1 MPGPQH
7 CGKGLVTLLLIRSDA
22 RKWADPPTLCKGH
35 GGGVLILPGRF
46 QRITHIF
53 DFNSGRR
60 KGVLHPARAI
70 AAPGHALRFHIGIS
84 PVIDKMIG
92 NHGRNNGFN
101 RESFW
106 GF

>member
-7 CGKGLVTLLLIRSDA
+7 CGKGLFTLLLIRNFA
-22 RKWADPPTLCKGH
+22 RKRPDPPTLCKGY
-35 GGGVLILPGRF
+35 GGSLLILARPF
-46 QRITHIF
+46 KRIIHIF
-53 DFNSGRR
+53 GFYSGCR
-60 KGVLHPARAI
+60 KGVLHPARAV
-70 AAPGHALRFHIGIS
+70 AAPSHALRFHIGIS

-92 NHGRNNGFN
+92 DHGRNNGFN